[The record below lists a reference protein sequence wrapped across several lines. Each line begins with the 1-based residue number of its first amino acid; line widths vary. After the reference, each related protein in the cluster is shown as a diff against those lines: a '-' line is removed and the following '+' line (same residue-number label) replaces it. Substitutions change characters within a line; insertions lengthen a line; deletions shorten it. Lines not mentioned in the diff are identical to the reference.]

1 MPVIAI
7 DGNEK
12 AGKTT
17 IILSLLH
24 KFNEMGVRSERVH
37 WGPVSPDDREYSYL
51 LKQHTTDY
59 SKVWVWDRCW
69 VSEYVYGNLLHRDHR
84 GAEDPWLL
92 EWLHGRAVQ
101 LGGSRVMILGPDPD
115 ELARLRDESDLA
127 VDPASEQLLYKKY
140 AQRFGW
146 TVINNQHNKESLDA
160 SVNAILS
167 DFMSKDKYVMMGMV
181 PPKYA
186 GDPEAVVAV
195 VGEALSS
202 ETILGGWL
210 PFTSNFT
217 TRFGREF
224 GDDAFN
230 VLWTNAADCDARLL
244 SNRKIVITCG
254 KIAGEWY
261 MDTRKE
267 VVEGQKVV
275 NIPHPSYLY
284 RYNNPK
290 VRGQLES
297 VRQVL
302 QALKPIQAN
311 NNQVIYNIQG
321 DSNAS

>member
-7 DGNEK
+7 DGPEK

-17 IILSLLH
+17 IILELINR
-24 KFNEMGVRSERVH
+24 FNWSGMKSERVH
-37 WGPVSPDDREYSYL
+37 WGPVSPDDREYTYF
-51 LKQHTTDY
+51 LKQHTMD
-59 SKVWVWDRCW
+59 KDKLWIWDRCW
-69 VSEYVYGNLLHRDHR
+69 PSEYVYGKLLGRDHR
-84 GAEDPWLL
+84 GATDPWLL

-101 LGGSRVMILGPDPD
+101 LGGSRFMVMGPDPSI
-115 ELARLRDESDLA
+115 LSSLRDSSDLGT
-127 VDPASEQLLYKKY
+127 DPATEQSLYREY

-146 TVINNQHNKESLDA
+146 TIINNQHSRNSIEE
-160 SVNAILS
+160 SVNRILM
-167 DFMSKDKYVMMGMV
+167 DYLTKYKYVMSGMV

-186 GDPEAVVAV
+186 GDPEAKVAV
-195 VGEALSS
+195 VGESLSS
-202 ETILGGWL
+202 ETVPGGWL

-217 TRFGREF
+217 TKFGREF

-244 SNRKIVITCG
+244 SNRKIVVTCG

-311 NNQVIYNIQG
+311 NNQIIYNIQG